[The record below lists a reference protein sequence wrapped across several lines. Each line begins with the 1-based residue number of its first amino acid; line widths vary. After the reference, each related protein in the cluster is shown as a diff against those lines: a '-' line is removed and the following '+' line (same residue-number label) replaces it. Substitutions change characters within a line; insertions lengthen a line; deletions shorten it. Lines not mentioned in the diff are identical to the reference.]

1 MNREGVPDSSIR
13 GQAPDAKKNKKC
25 PRCGS
30 LHVVL
35 AERSKVRNH
44 CLICEHKWR
53 DADPAMPWG
62 YDVIIEVMKGMVASE
77 EKRFHKQGS
86 ESRVRKW
93 AALKTGFIRVVRLE
107 PYTRE
112 EWIRVYGDGRIRM

>member
-1 MNREGVPDSSIR
+1 MTNKS
-13 GQAPDAKKNKKC
+13 KKC

-35 AERSKVRNH
+35 AERSRVKNH
-44 CLICEHKWR
+44 CIVCEYKWR
-53 DADPAMPWG
+53 DADPAKPWG
-62 YDVIIEVMKGMVASE
+62 YDVLIEISKGMVSSE
-77 EKRFHKQGS
+77 LKRFHKQGS
-86 ESRVRKW
+86 ESKVRRW
-93 AALKTGFIRVVRLE
+93 AALKTGFIRVVGLE

>member
-1 MNREGVPDSSIR
+1 MM
-13 GQAPDAKKNKKC
+13 KC

-30 LHVVL
+30 LHTVP
-35 AERSKVRNH
+35 AESPKRKNYCIV
-44 CLICEHKWR
+44 CDHKWR
-53 DADPAMPWG
+53 AVSPSKPWG
-62 YDVIIEVMKGMVASE
+62 YDVIIEVRKGMVASE

-93 AALKTGFIRVVRLE
+93 AALKTGFIRVVSLD